1 MRRRNTTLY
10 LLAVLSL
17 IVASCDHS
25 AAFDQLRSPVLGP
38 ATSGPDILLTYNSDQ
53 NYWPVL
59 TEDGTGVLYA
69 FVDSSQA
76 SSTQYDHRCI
86 GLMSTLGG
94 SRLWQWCDDR
104 AELADSLSSFPAYA
118 LGSDGRLLYLES
130 TSVRNLSFAL
140 GETRL
145 WLADSTHPF
154 RRRAL
159 LTLPAIAGDSV
170 VSWLADLQ
178 WTGPA
183 TFIGLAQ
190 HYLIASQ
197 CVAIGRCVGLDSMF
211 LGEMVVRGTIGSSG
225 AALAPIAGTEG
236 ATGYAIA
243 ENGSSIAFVMRNSL
257 QLFKVPATGGTPLTV
272 STVST
277 AATSQLLGLSCQG
290 SVCVVA
296 VAPVMLWAPVVPGP
310 GSDVSIILPGMAE
323 LRKVSITT
331 GESTVL
337 RSMATDDSLGH
348 LLKKPAVYSTPI
360 IASANGDV
368 IAVVGRIFGHLQSTD
383 SVPPFPLPTLHL
395 YPGLVQ

>member
-1 MRRRNTTLY
+1 MSLC
-10 LLAVLSL
+10 LLAGLSL
-17 IVASCDHS
+17 SVGSCDHS

-38 ATSGPDILLTYNSDQ
+38 ATSGPDILLTYNRDQ

-76 SSTQYDHRCI
+76 SSTQYGHRCM
-86 GLMSTLGG
+86 GLMLTLGG

-104 AELADSLSSFPAYA
+104 AQLSDSVSSFPAYA

-159 LTLPAIAGDSV
+159 LTLPAMAGDSV

-178 WTGPA
+178 WTGPS

-190 HYLIASQ
+190 HYLPASH
-197 CVAIGRCVGLDSMF
+197 CVAIGQCAGLDSMF

-236 ATGYAIA
+236 ATGYAFA
-243 ENGSSIAFVMRNSL
+243 ENGSSIVFVVRNSL
-257 QLFKVPATGGTPLTV
+257 QLFKVPAAGGTPLTV
-272 STVST
+272 ATVGT
-277 AATSQLLGLSCQG
+277 AATSQLLGLYCQA

-296 VAPVMLWAPVVPGP
+296 VGPVMLWAPVVPGP
-310 GSDVSIILPGMAE
+310 GSDVSLILPGNAE
-323 LRKVSITT
+323 LRQVSLVT
-331 GESTVL
+331 GVSTVL
-337 RSMATDDSLGH
+337 RSMATADSLGH
-348 LLKKPAVYSTPI
+348 LVKGAAVYSTPVI
-360 IASANGDV
+360 SSSNGDV
-368 IAVVGRIFGHLQSTD
+368 IAAVGQMFGHLQTTD
-383 SVPPFPLPTLHL
+383 TVTATLHL
-395 YPGLVQ
+395 YPGLVH